1 MTLHTYRL
9 RPLVLTVA
17 MVASLAACGNA
28 DEIDETT
35 PPAAAASTAAPTAA
49 PSADMDHGAAA
60 GSASG
65 SLQAA
70 DQSSDGSTLTVAAVT
85 LTGAGQGFIAVHQD
99 LDGKPGPTVG
109 VARLSQGDT
118 DDLVVTL
125 DKPVQSGAFWPMLH
139 VDDHT
144 IGTYEFPDVPDADFP
159 VKDGDEVVM
168 KKINLTA
175 S

>member
-1 MTLHTYRL
+1 
-9 RPLVLTVA
+9 
-17 MVASLAACGNA
+17 
-28 DEIDETT
+28 
-35 PPAAAASTAAPTAA
+35 
-49 PSADMDHGAAA
+49 MDHDAATGTA
-60 GSASG
+60 TG

-70 DQSSDGSTLTVAAVT
+70 DQSSDGTTLTVSAVT
-85 LTGAGQGFIAVHQD
+85 LTGAEHGFIAVHQD

-109 VARLSQGDT
+109 VARLSQGDA

-125 DKPVQSGAFWPMLH
+125 DKPAVSGAFWPMLH
-139 VDDHT
+139 VDDNT

-168 KKINLTA
+168 QKITLTV

>member
-1 MTLHTYRL
+1 MTLHTHHL
-9 RPLVLTVA
+9 RPILLTVA
-17 MVASLAACGNA
+17 MAAALAACGGA
-28 DEIDETT
+28 DDTDQT
-35 PPAAAASTAAPTAA
+35 APPAAAAPSAE
-49 PSADMDHGAAA
+49 PSADMDHDAAA
-60 GSASG
+60 GTASG

-70 DQSSDGSTLTVAAVT
+70 DQSSGGTTLTVAAVT
-85 LTGAGQGFIAVHQD
+85 LTGAEHGFIAVHQD

-125 DKPVQSGAFWPMLH
+125 DKPAVSGAFWPMLH

-168 KKINLTA
+168 KKITLTV

>member
-1 MTLHTYRL
+1 
-9 RPLVLTVA
+9 
-17 MVASLAACGNA
+17 
-28 DEIDETT
+28 
-35 PPAAAASTAAPTAA
+35 
-49 PSADMDHGAAA
+49 MDHDAAA
-60 GSASG
+60 GNASG

-70 DQSSDGSTLTVAAVT
+70 DQSSDGTTLTVAAVT
-85 LTGAGQGFIAVHQD
+85 LTGAEHGFIAVHQD

-118 DDLVVTL
+118 NDLVVTL
-125 DKPVQSGAFWPMLH
+125 DQPAVSGAFWPMLH

-168 KKINLTA
+168 KEDHPDGDVT
-175 S
+175 

>member
-1 MTLHTYRL
+1 MTLHTHRL
-9 RPLVLTVA
+9 RPVVLTVA
-17 MVASLAACGNA
+17 MAAALAACGGA
-28 DEIDETT
+28 DDTDQT
-35 PPAAAASTAAPTAA
+35 APPAAAASTAPSAE

-60 GSASG
+60 GTASG

-70 DQSSDGSTLTVAAVT
+70 DQDSDGTTLTVAAVT
-85 LTGAGQGFIAVHQD
+85 LSGAEHGFVAVHQD

-109 VARLSQGDT
+109 VARLSQGET
-118 DDLVVTL
+118 DELVVTL
-125 DKPVQSGAFWPMLH
+125 DKPAVSGAFWPMLH
-139 VDDHT
+139 VDDHK

-168 KKINLTA
+168 KKITLTV